1 MYNLLSGLGKW
12 QVLPEYCRPVDG
24 YVKTANDDNILLIP
38 SEDAGSLRIRPVSKS
53 SPYTK
58 RLSISSKC
66 RIRLE
71 SFYVDVQG
79 TCLVEKT
86 ISVEY
91 GNTVAGIGAEY
102 EQIFRDPRSANT
114 KLIGVNFTDEQH
126 QLWLSWQDSHQDA
139 DYYHIDIGIREASE
153 DTSCLV
159 RKVGHNKAEQSI
171 AVLVQGIFVA
181 YNSVVIAL
189 FYTART
195 HARTHIHTETEVL
208 ERLVFMCDVDQFC
221 LLDGTLGT
229 QIVEVCCINWYC
241 LL

>member
-1 MYNLLSGLGKW
+1 MYNLLSGLGKL

-24 YVKTANDDNILLIP
+24 YVKLANDDNILLIP
-38 SEDAGSLRIRPVSKS
+38 NEDAGSLRIRPVSKS

-71 SFYVDVQG
+71 SFYVNVQG
-79 TCLVEKT
+79 TCLIERT
-86 ISVEY
+86 ISVGK
-91 GNTVAGIGAEY
+91 GNNITETGAEY
-102 EQIFRDPRSANT
+102 EQIFRDPRGSNT

-126 QLWLSWQDSHQDA
+126 QIWLSWQDSHQDA

-159 RKVGHNKAEQSI
+159 RKVDHNKGEQGI
-171 AVLVQGIFVA
+171 AVIIQGIFVA
-181 YNSVVIAL
+181 CNSVVIAL

-195 HARTHIHTETEVL
+195 HARTHAHT
-208 ERLVFMCDVDQFC
+208 
-221 LLDGTLGT
+221 
-229 QIVEVCCINWYC
+229 Y
-241 LL
+241 